1 MKYILIVL
9 SVILII
15 YWIVPTYLHLKED
28 NKKPAAIWVK
38 ALGTMIAVA
47 FGIAGALLHPGPQTY
62 LILLG
67 LFFGLLGDIFLEL
80 FVPLGG
86 LAFFLGNAIYVYC
99 MIAKEPL
106 KSINYLLF
114 LIILLF
120 LLANFGKDFKTLLQ
134 DRIFFLPYALLVA
147 LMASVAIPYILLQS
161 QAGLLFGFGAFL
173 FAVSDYLLGYR
184 ILYKASSQFHRV
196 SLGIYY
202 LAQLCIGVS
211 IFLS

>member
-15 YWIVPTYLHLKED
+15 YWIVPTYIRLKEQG
-28 NKKPAAIWVK
+28 KKSTSIVIK
-38 ALGTMIAVA
+38 AFGTMIAVT
-47 FGIAGALLHPGPQTY
+47 FGTAGALLHPGPQAY

-67 LFFGLLGDIFLEL
+67 LILGLLGDVFLEL

-86 LAFFLGNAIYVYC
+86 LAFFLGNVIYVYC

-114 LIILLF
+114 LIFILF
-120 LLANFGKDFKTLLQ
+120 LLANFGKDFKTLGRS
-134 DRIFFLPYALLVA
+134 RIFFLPYTLLVA
-147 LMASVAIPYILLQS
+147 LMASVAIPYILLQGLE
-161 QAGLLFGFGAFL
+161 GLLFGFGAFL

-184 ILYKASSQFHRV
+184 ILYPASPQFHSV

>member
-15 YWIVPTYLHLKED
+15 YWIVPTYLHLKE
-28 NKKPAAIWVK
+28 NSKKPAAIFVK
-38 ALGTMIAVA
+38 AMGTVIAVT
-47 FGIAGALLHPGPQTY
+47 FGFAGVLLNPEPQTY

-67 LFFGLLGDIFLEL
+67 LILGLLGDIFLEL

-86 LAFFLGNAIYVYC
+86 LAFFLGNVIYVYC
-99 MIAKEPL
+99 MIVKEPL
-106 KSINYLLF
+106 KSINYVLF
-114 LIILLF
+114 LIFILF
-120 LLANFGKDFKTLLQ
+120 LLANFGKDFKTLGRL
-134 DRIFFLPYALLVA
+134 RIFFLPYALVVA
-147 LMASVAIPYILLQS
+147 LMASVAIPYILLQGLE
-161 QAGLLFGFGAFL
+161 GLLFGFGAFL
-173 FAVSDYLLGYR
+173 FAASDYLLGYR
-184 ILYKASSQFHRV
+184 ILYPSSPQFHRV